1 MQWIY
6 LICFILLSAGLL
18 ALFGVKPGDFIDAL
32 FRSQRKSATLSD
44 ELNVLLGTPAK
55 GFFNQDYELK
65 QILKGTGRADRYE
78 AIKRLSLILFAVGA
92 VLALLIGNVY
102 MVPILGI
109 GFSLIPIWYLRSTA
123 ASYKKHLNEELE
135 TAISIITTSYLRT
148 EDLIRSVKENLPYIN
163 EPVKANFEAFV
174 YEAELIN
181 ANITSAIN
189 SLKMKIPNRVF
200 HEWCGTLIQCQSD
213 RSMKNTLPTINQ
225 KFSDVRVVQSE
236 LEAMMQGP
244 RREAITM
251 IFLVIANVPM
261 LYFLN
266 EDWFHTL
273 IFTTPGKIALAI
285 CAAIILFALTQI
297 MKLSKIR
304 SIKQFGIAL
313 VDKFGVIG
321 NQTVLRLTENL
332 IQHRYRDDLGLDDLT
347 ENISGS
353 YAGKL
358 IWVAYQHDSGICL
371 HALKEFLGKPHIHH
385 GKLIHND

>member
-6 LICFILLSAGLL
+6 LICFILISAGLL

-65 QILKGTGRADRYE
+65 QILKGTGRADHYE

-163 EPVKANFEAFV
+163 
-174 YEAELIN
+174 
-181 ANITSAIN
+181 
-189 SLKMKIPNRVF
+189 
-200 HEWCGTLIQCQSD
+200 
-213 RSMKNTLPTINQ
+213 
-225 KFSDVRVVQSE
+225 
-236 LEAMMQGP
+236 
-244 RREAITM
+244 
-251 IFLVIANVPM
+251 
-261 LYFLN
+261 
-266 EDWFHTL
+266 
-273 IFTTPGKIALAI
+273 
-285 CAAIILFALTQI
+285 
-297 MKLSKIR
+297 
-304 SIKQFGIAL
+304 
-313 VDKFGVIG
+313 
-321 NQTVLRLTENL
+321 
-332 IQHRYRDDLGLDDLT
+332 
-347 ENISGS
+347 
-353 YAGKL
+353 
-358 IWVAYQHDSGICL
+358 
-371 HALKEFLGKPHIHH
+371 
-385 GKLIHND
+385 

>member
-6 LICFILLSAGLL
+6 LICFILISAGLL

-251 IFLVIANVPM
+251 IFLVIANVPL

-285 CAAIILFALTQI
+285 CAAIILFSLTQI
-297 MKLSKIR
+297 MKLSKPIEY
-304 SIKQFGIAL
+304 GG
-313 VDKFGVIG
+313 DKPELQVIFCLPIVPLPHG
-321 NQTVLRLTENL
+321 FTSKSLKNSDGFPELLAVTCTGQNLAVIEKNSQLCTNGQNQLFLEL
-332 IQHRYRDDLGLDDLT
+332 LHR
-347 ENISGS
+347 
-353 YAGKL
+353 A
-358 IWVAYQHDSGICL
+358 VQ
-371 HALKEFLGKPHIHH
+371 
-385 GKLIHND
+385 

>member
-1 MQWIY
+1 MPWVYI
-6 LICFILLSAGLL
+6 ICFALIAAGLL
-18 ALFGVKPGDFIDAL
+18 TLFGVRPGDFIDAL
-32 FRSQRKSATLSD
+32 FRSQRKSATLTD
-44 ELNVLLGTPAK
+44 ELNVLMGTPAK
-55 GFFNQDYELK
+55 GFFNQDFELK

-78 AIKRLSLILFAVGA
+78 AVKRLTLILFAVGGA
-92 VLALLIGNVY
+92 LALLIGNVY

-109 GFSLIPIWYLRSTA
+109 GFSLAPIWYLRSTA

-148 EDLIRSVKENLPYIN
+148 EDLIRAVKENLPYIN

-181 ANITSAIN
+181 ANTTSAIN
-189 SLKMKIPNRVF
+189 SLKMKIPKWANI
-200 HEWCGTLIQCQSD
+200 LIQCQSD
-213 RSMKNTLPTINQ
+213 RAMKNTLPTIAQ

-251 IFLVIANVPM
+251 MFLVIANVPL

-273 IFTTPGKIALAI
+273 LFTTPGKIALAI

-297 MKLSKIR
+297 MKLSRPIEY
-304 SIKQFGIAL
+304 G
-313 VDKFGVIG
+313 G
-321 NQTVLRLTENL
+321 
-332 IQHRYRDDLGLDDLT
+332 
-347 ENISGS
+347 
-353 YAGKL
+353 
-358 IWVAYQHDSGICL
+358 DS
-371 HALKEFLGKPHIHH
+371 A
-385 GKLIHND
+385 

>member
-6 LICFILLSAGLL
+6 LICFFLLSAGLL
-18 ALFGVKPGDFIDAL
+18 TLFGVRPGDFIDAI
-32 FRSQRKSATLSD
+32 FNSRRKAATLTD
-44 ELNVLLGTPAK
+44 ELNVLMGTPAK

-65 QILKGTGRADRYE
+65 RILQDTGRSDRYE
-78 AIKRLSLILFAVGA
+78 AVKRLSLILFAVGA

-102 MVPILGI
+102 MVPIMGI
-109 GFSLIPIWYLRSTA
+109 GFSLMPVWYLRSTA
-123 ASYKKHLNEELE
+123 PSYKKHLNEELE

-148 EDLIRSVKENLPYIN
+148 EDLIRSVRENLPYIN
-163 EPVKANFEAFV
+163 EPVRANFEAFV

-181 ANITSAIN
+181 ANTTSAIN

-200 HEWCGTLIQCQSD
+200 HEWANILVQCQSD
-213 RSMKNTLPTINQ
+213 RSMKNTLPTITQ

-251 IFLVIANVPM
+251 MFLVIANIPL

-297 MKLSKIR
+297 MKLSKPIEY
-304 SIKQFGIAL
+304 G
-313 VDKFGVIG
+313 G
-321 NQTVLRLTENL
+321 
-332 IQHRYRDDLGLDDLT
+332 
-347 ENISGS
+347 
-353 YAGKL
+353 
-358 IWVAYQHDSGICL
+358 DS
-371 HALKEFLGKPHIHH
+371 A
-385 GKLIHND
+385 

>member
-6 LICFILLSAGLL
+6 IICFALISAGLL
-18 ALFGVKPGDFIDAL
+18 ALFGVRPGDFIDAL
-32 FRSQRKSATLSD
+32 FRSQRKAATLSD
-44 ELNVLLGTPAK
+44 ELNVLMGTPAK

-65 QILKGTGRADRYE
+65 QILKGTGRSDRYE
-78 AIKRLSLILFAVGA
+78 AVKRLSLILFAVGA
-92 VLALLIGNVY
+92 VLALLINNVY

-109 GFSLIPIWYLRSTA
+109 GFSLAPIWYLRSTA

-148 EDLIRSVKENLPYIN
+148 EDLIRAVKENLPYIN
-163 EPVKANFEAFV
+163 EPV
-174 YEAELIN
+174 
-181 ANITSAIN
+181 
-189 SLKMKIPNRVF
+189 LKMKVPNRVF
-200 HEWCGTLIQCQSD
+200 HEWCNILIQCQSD
-213 RSMKNTLPTINQ
+213 RSMKNTLPTIAQ

-251 IFLVIANVPM
+251 MFLVVANVPL

-297 MKLSKIR
+297 MKLSKPIEY
-304 SIKQFGIAL
+304 GGDGA
-313 VDKFGVIG
+313 
-321 NQTVLRLTENL
+321 
-332 IQHRYRDDLGLDDLT
+332 
-347 ENISGS
+347 
-353 YAGKL
+353 
-358 IWVAYQHDSGICL
+358 
-371 HALKEFLGKPHIHH
+371 
-385 GKLIHND
+385 

>member
-1 MQWIY
+1 MPWVYI
-6 LICFILLSAGLL
+6 ICFALIAAGLL
-18 ALFGVKPGDFIDAL
+18 TLFGVRPGDFIDAL
-32 FRSQRKSATLSD
+32 FRSQRKSATLTD
-44 ELNVLLGTPAK
+44 ELNVLMGTPAK
-55 GFFNQDYELK
+55 GFFNQEKADLND
-65 QILKGTGRADRYE
+65 QSVQTGRADRYE
-78 AIKRLSLILFAVGA
+78 AVKRLTLILFAVGGA
-92 VLALLIGNVY
+92 LALLIGNVY

-109 GFSLIPIWYLRSTA
+109 GFSLAPIWYLRSTA

-148 EDLIRSVKENLPYIN
+148 EDLIRAVKENLPYIN

-181 ANITSAIN
+181 ANTTSAIN

-200 HEWCGTLIQCQSD
+200 HEWANILIQCQSD
-213 RSMKNTLPTINQ
+213 RAMKNTLPTIAQ

-251 IFLVIANVPM
+251 MFLVIANVPL

-273 IFTTPGKIALAI
+273 LFTTPGKIALAI

-297 MKLSKIR
+297 MKLSRPIEY
-304 SIKQFGIAL
+304 G
-313 VDKFGVIG
+313 G
-321 NQTVLRLTENL
+321 
-332 IQHRYRDDLGLDDLT
+332 
-347 ENISGS
+347 
-353 YAGKL
+353 
-358 IWVAYQHDSGICL
+358 DS
-371 HALKEFLGKPHIHH
+371 A
-385 GKLIHND
+385 